1 VIRRQFSAQE
11 IRAIFDYRPD
21 HVLEAREYPEASYW
35 LPKLMALMLMRP
47 SEIADLKL
55 RDIRRQSGITY
66 LSLVEVDTKNH
77 SSKRRVPVHK
87 KLIELGF
94 LDYVERCGRIGNVY
108 LFEELQSV
116 DKQDPLYSKA
126 TPISKWFNRT
136 LMQKLSI
143 SKADT
148 QKHRQLIDMY
158 CLRKTGIC
166 YLISCGV
173 PLDIIQRLVGHSL
186 KKSMIEKHYGQGVSP
201 SLRVLLKAINKIDY
215 FSDGWDA
222 SFESDIDEE
231 FFT

>member
-1 VIRRQFSAQE
+1 MIRRQFSAQE

-35 LPKLMALMLMRP
+35 LPKIMALMLMRP

-55 RDIRRQSGITY
+55 RDIRRQSGIIY
-66 LSLVEVDTKNH
+66 LSLVEVDTKNR
-77 SSKRRVPVHK
+77 SSKRRVPIHK
-87 KLIELGF
+87 HLIEIGF
-94 LDYVERCGRIGNVY
+94 LDYLERCSRSGHVY

-126 TPISKWFNRT
+126 TPVSKWFNRT

-143 SKADT
+143 SKAAT
-148 QKHRQLIDMY
+148 QKQGQLIDMY

-173 PLDIIQRLVGHSL
+173 SLDIIQRLVGHSL
-186 KKSMIEKHYGQGVSP
+186 NSSMTVKHYAQGTSP
-201 SLRVLLKAINKIDY
+201 NLQFLQDAINKIDY
-215 FSDGWDA
+215 FSDGWDP
-222 SFESDIDEE
+222 SFESDLDEE